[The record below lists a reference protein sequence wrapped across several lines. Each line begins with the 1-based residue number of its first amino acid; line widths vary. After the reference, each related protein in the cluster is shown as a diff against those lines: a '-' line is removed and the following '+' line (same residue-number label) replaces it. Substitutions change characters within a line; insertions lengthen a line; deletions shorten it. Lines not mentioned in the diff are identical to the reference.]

1 MKQLKTLVFALLP
14 LMLAPALVM
23 AQATQDRAGEQD
35 RPGAT
40 QQQPRTGQQ
49 PGTQPRTE
57 PGQPGATGQ
66 QQRAEEERREE
77 QAQRAQQQQ
86 RQQQPGA
93 TAQQQRQQQP
103 GATAQQQRQ
112 RMTGQAAIIQRQEMD
127 QFRADNLI
135 GSSVQN
141 MQGEEIGQIS
151 DLLLDRD
158 GNVVGLVVGVGG
170 FLGVGERDVALSWDA
185 IQLTTDQDG
194 EPIAQVDMDQQTL
207 ERAPEFERR
216 DDRQGWG
223 NW

>member
-14 LMLAPALVM
+14 LMLAPALVL

-66 QQRAEEERREE
+66 QQRDPMARQREE
-77 QAQRAQQQQ
+77 QQ
-86 RQQQPGA
+86 
-93 TAQQQRQQQP
+93 AQQQREQRDP
-103 GATAQQQRQ
+103 MAQQRQ

-135 GSSVQN
+135 GSAVQN
-141 MQGEEIGQIS
+141 RQGEEIGQIS
-151 DLLLDRD
+151 DLLLDRQ

-185 IQLTTDQDG
+185 VELTTDQDG
-194 EPIAQVDMDQQTL
+194 EPIAQVDMDQRTL
-207 ERAPEFERR
+207 EQAPEFERR

>member
-23 AQATQDRAGEQD
+23 AHATQDRAGEQD

-66 QQRAEEERREE
+66 QQRAEQERREE
-77 QAQRAQQQQ
+77 QAQRAQ
-86 RQQQPGA
+86 
-93 TAQQQRQQQP
+93 QQQRQQQP